1 MLLFLIAALRAVLE
15 MLGLCLLGMAAMA
28 LLAGKRRQENA
39 IYRLFELITRAP
51 RQLVARLLPGR
62 ERPLLAG
69 VLCFCALF
77 AAWILLA
84 AWRLTLA

>member
-1 MLLFLIAALRAVLE
+1 MLLFLIGALRAVIE
-15 MLGLCLLGMAAMA
+15 MLGLSLLGLAAMA
-28 LLAGKRRQENA
+28 LLAGERRQENV
-39 IYRLFELITRAP
+39 IYRLFELLTRAP
-51 RQLVARLLPGR
+51 RRLVASLLPGR

-84 AWRLTLA
+84 AWRLKLA

>member
-1 MLLFLIAALRAVLE
+1 

-28 LLAGKRRQENA
+28 LMAGERREENA

-51 RQLVARLLPGR
+51 RRLVARLMPGR

-69 VLCFCALF
+69 VVCFCGLF